1 MNEDK
6 SVIYWRLNPG
16 MSDHVDERCQNINF
30 FPWSSELMFEF
41 ANKHGY
47 TITELL
53 PDENRIY
60 CKWEKGTEHMC
71 NSGIYEP
78 KFMYGEK

>member
-1 MNEDK
+1 
-6 SVIYWRLNPG
+6 
-16 MSDHVDERCQNINF
+16 
-30 FPWSSELMFEF
+30 MFEF

-60 CKWEKGTEHMC
+60 CKWERGTEHMC
-71 NSGIYEP
+71 HSGITEP